1 MIELSIDEILGRG
14 LVWGLVG
21 ALLGSLLFGLIASP
35 LVLWEI
41 SQTPLP
47 YTKPIPDSPADLIDN
62 YLQGGLIGIWRGIGG
77 LLSSAMLAGTVG
89 FACSVIPG
97 ALGGIVLGIL
107 IHFGIA
113 RLPFSSRM
121 GVSMAIGAL
130 IGGTAGLL
138 LVAPISLLP
147 SPDSVTLII
156 EWLVPLVAIAC
167 GAWVG
172 WRLASGCQQVE
183 SSTSGDRRLLY
194 PPSISEELPILKPFL
209 RGLGWGLIAC
219 VLFNLVFSA
228 IGNLLFEVDLV
239 DGILIFITSIVPAAW
254 GGVLFSILLY
264 FVSRASLPAPTK
276 VLLISIIGGVLG
288 LLTAEPIVS
297 GFTAFS
303 YTQSMVFRL
312 SQVILGFLTA
322 AIIRTW
328 VRRQLTPDQSQR
340 DVDL

>member
-21 ALLGSLLFGLIASP
+21 ALLGSLIFGLIASP

-113 RLPFSSRM
+113 RLPFSGRI
-121 GVSMAIGAL
+121 GVSMAVGAL
-130 IGGTAGLL
+130 IGRVAGLL

-156 EWLVPLVAIAC
+156 EWLIPLVAIAC

-172 WRLASGCQQVE
+172 WRLASGCQQVK
-183 SSTSGDRRLLY
+183 SPTGGDRRLLY
-194 PPSISEELPILKPFL
+194 PPSIFEELPILRPFL
-209 RGLGWGLIAC
+209 RGLGWGLIVC
-219 VLFNLVFSA
+219 VLFNFVFST
-228 IGNLLFEVDLV
+228 IGSLLFEMDLF
-239 DGILIFITSIVPAAW
+239 DDIFIFIVSIVPATW
-254 GGVLFSILLY
+254 GGALFSIVLH
-264 FVSRASLPAPTK
+264 FVPRVSLPTPIK
-276 VLLISIIGGVLG
+276 LLLISIIGGVLG
-288 LLTAEPIVS
+288 FLTAEPIVS

-303 YTQSMVFRL
+303 YTQGMVFRVF
-312 SQVILGFLTA
+312 QVILGLLTA
-322 AIIRTW
+322 VVIRIW
-328 VRRQLTPDQSQR
+328 VGRQLAPDQSQR